1 MAGDVGAL
9 MLGPGLLVSNPLA
22 LSDAPGGAQICTQ
35 EYVRT
40 LRAAGIDLTFEA
52 VPHDRRIAT
61 RILRRLVPEPYPPQ
75 WRASITLWRSPA
87 ESRRAVTR

>member
-61 RILRRLVPEPYPPQ
+61 RILRRLRQILENRFVP
-75 WRASITLWRSPA
+75 RFCAAFSPSA
-87 ESRRAVTR
+87 